1 MLYGA
6 KQAAFL
12 FYDRLQTF
20 FTELGFT
27 CSDLDQCFFKRH
39 EADGSL
45 TLLIIHVD
53 DFRLGG
59 TKKILDELYTL
70 LFKTWKVTTCSGK
83 RFLGIDVEYRQA
95 EGWLKFSMTTYI
107 AETIA
112 RFQEADTSAGFPYR
126 ELVGCLLWIANVQ
139 GTVMMRIKDLARH
152 CNSFGAVEYAAAL
165 RVLFRLDPK
174 MGIIFRKGGAY
185 REAVPQLTRE
195 GGDMEA
201 KEKEAKECKAEG
213 AVSSCVRHQYNA
225 EGTQWVSRE
234 NKVKTR
240 RTLTAQS
247 THGESTALF
256 IGSSSKLPSTERGEN
271 IDSVRRTGAPD
282 TGFRRVGSGQDRSIM
297 YGGSVM
303 EGRGGSRGRVRPS
316 SPSAEGS
323 SGHASIKPRESSMEV
338 MDCAAKVRSTHSIS
352 ENKDISFRIGEEGI
366 VNEFGEKDLYRDEDD
381 VSEDEDA
388 DKDRVTTKQ
397 FRIVAYSDASFA
409 VDEKAQS
416 VSGWVVYLNGSPI
429 LFGSRRQAVVVDS
442 SCSAEYVA
450 ASMCVKK
457 IMELVNILKFVG
469 IHCERPYKMYT
480 DSTACKHIAENP
492 TRMGKVRHLAI
503 RTHLVRC
510 HISLGD
516 IDLEWCTTES
526 MVADVM
532 TKIVSGAQDKRLAE
546 RFYNDLDQGLMEQY
560 TGEQVQSSN
569 NGEVTMTLKN
579 ADNDIKD
586 GVDNTSSAGADPL
599 LTSRTLD
606 KR

>member
-1 MLYGA
+1 
-6 KQAAFL
+6 
-12 FYDRLQTF
+12 
-20 FTELGFT
+20 
-27 CSDLDQCFFKRH
+27 
-39 EADGSL
+39 
-45 TLLIIHVD
+45 
-53 DFRLGG
+53 
-59 TKKILDELYTL
+59 
-70 LFKTWKVTTCSGK
+70 
-83 RFLGIDVEYRQA
+83 
-95 EGWLKFSMTTYI
+95 
-107 AETIA
+107 
-112 RFQEADTSAGFPYR
+112 
-126 ELVGCLLWIANVQ
+126 
-139 GTVMMRIKDLARH
+139 
-152 CNSFGAVEYAAAL
+152 
-165 RVLFRLDPK
+165 
-174 MGIIFRKGGAY
+174 
-185 REAVPQLTRE
+185 
-195 GGDMEA
+195 MEA

-247 THGESTALF
+247 THGESAALF
-256 IGSSSKLPSTERGEN
+256 IGSSSRLPSTERGEN

-381 VSEDEDA
+381 VSDDEDA

-579 ADNDIKD
+579 ADT
-586 GVDNTSSAGADPL
+586 V
-599 LTSRTLD
+599 
-606 KR
+606 